1 MKSKLIIALTIV
13 TLSTGSW
20 VNTPEQEQVK
30 VNQKKEKT
38 APLPLTKKTT
48 KKGVKLLFES
58 VLYHF
63 M

>member
-1 MKSKLIIALTIV
+1 MKARIVLAIVIAL
-13 TLSTGSW
+13 SMGSW
-20 VNTPEQEQVK
+20 VNTH
-30 VNQKKEKT
+30 EKT
-38 APLPLTKKTT
+38 QIKGKDSVYRAAPLPLVKKPA